1 MVGFSQKKLTACVHP
16 ELEED
21 LCVYVSTCG
30 TLLQHLGFDKEFEE
44 MLFDKVLLHSL
55 TLIVRIWWVGQ
66 DSSCRD

>member
-21 LCVYVSTCG
+21 LGVYVSTCG
-30 TLLQHLGFDKEFEE
+30 ALLQHLGFDQEFEE

-55 TLIVRIWWVGQ
+55 TLIVCIWWVGQ